1 MKKRVKHKTV
11 KWAQLSK
18 LERAYQKAKKYD
30 RNFMFDEPLRSERSA
45 QYKRDRNRYYQ
56 LLGHWCKLKKE
67 QESKGVSN
75 S

>member
-1 MKKRVKHKTV
+1 MKKKIKHKTV

-18 LERAYQKAKKYD
+18 LERAYLKAKKYD
-30 RNFMFDEPLRSERSA
+30 RNFMFDATLRSERST

-56 LLGHWCKLKKE
+56 LLGHWCKLKAE
-67 QESKGVSN
+67 LESKNAAN